1 MDTRPFRLPLFTV
14 FKYCGLPA
22 VKFQLWNYLDRPC
35 SGYLSN
41 QKGGGLKNK
50 GMLMFMD
57 CRIPRRMLDV
67 EC

>member
-41 QKGGGLKNK
+41 QKGGGVKK
-50 GMLMFMD
+50 
-57 CRIPRRMLDV
+57 
-67 EC
+67 